1 MTKHKKMGGKTS
13 GQRQKSSAAGKWI
26 SKKVASG
33 GQAAGNWKGGGKIA
47 QKNQTASKWTG
58 GGRKIA
64 QRSQTSFKQQN
75 WSQNGGRG
83 GRWRGNNNRNQG
95 QYGLSYQSS
104 QQKSGA
110 QASSSFSS
118 FFAPSRSTFE
128 QPKFVELGLLI
139 RKHWVGGLIG
149 KKGKTIW
156 MIRDKS
162 NGANIDFGN
171 DDLVI
176 DRSNDKKWNQSP
188 WPQQDKE
195 KFCVCAISGSKEQ
208 ASAAAIA
215 IAEQLAKSAQSS
227 DYRLEFLI
235 PEAYVGTFIGKK
247 GTNLKQMKGPAGN
260 GVSINIRDEPIT
272 LGGNKVTLCTLFGPA
287 GEVGE
292 TIERAAKWL
301 GDISIRVQVERDAQP
316 ISSN

>member
-1 MTKHKKMGGKTS
+1 
-13 GQRQKSSAAGKWI
+13 
-26 SKKVASG
+26 
-33 GQAAGNWKGGGKIA
+33 
-47 QKNQTASKWTG
+47 
-58 GGRKIA
+58 
-64 QRSQTSFKQQN
+64 
-75 WSQNGGRG
+75 
-83 GRWRGNNNRNQG
+83 
-95 QYGLSYQSS
+95 LSYQNS
-104 QQKSGA
+104 QQKTGP

-118 FFAPSRSTFE
+118 FFAPSKARFE

-176 DRSNDKKWNQSP
+176 DRSNAKKWDQSP

-195 KFCVCAISGSKEQ
+195 KYCVCAISGSKEQ
-208 ASAAAIA
+208 ASDAAIA
-215 IAEQLAKSAQSS
+215 IAEQLAKAAQSS

-247 GTNLKQMKGPAGN
+247 GANLKQMKGPAGN
-260 GVSINIRDEPIT
+260 GVSINIHDEPIM

-287 GEVGE
+287 EEVGK

-301 GDISIRVQVERDAQP
+301 GDISIRVQVERDTQQP
-316 ISSN
+316 NTN